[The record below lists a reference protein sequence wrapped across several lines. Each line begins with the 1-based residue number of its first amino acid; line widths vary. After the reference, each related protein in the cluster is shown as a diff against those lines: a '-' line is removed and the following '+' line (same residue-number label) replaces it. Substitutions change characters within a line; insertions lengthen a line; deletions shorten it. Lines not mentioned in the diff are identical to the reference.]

1 MPAIAIPSKKVDSKP
16 KPKSKK
22 EVTEKK
28 TAMIKENPEAA
39 KLASMRAK
47 NLDLAIQQIHKDYGE
62 GSIIRMG
69 DEYRVDI
76 DVIPTGNLLIDRAL
90 GVGGF
95 PRGRIVEIY
104 GPESSGKTT
113 LTLTA
118 IAQAQ
123 KNGGLAAFVDV
134 EHALDPQ
141 YAKNLESTW
150 TIFWSHNQ
158 VQERR
163 L

>member
-69 DEYRVDI
+69 DEYRVDV

-95 PRGRIVEIY
+95 LEDELRNIWTGIR
-104 GPESSGKTT
+104 
-113 LTLTA
+113 
-118 IAQAQ
+118 
-123 KNGGLAAFVDV
+123 KNHINFDC
-134 EHALDPQ
+134 
-141 YAKNLESTW
+141 NCTSTKER
-150 TIFWSHNQ
+150 WSCCFC
-158 VQERR
+158 
-163 L
+163 